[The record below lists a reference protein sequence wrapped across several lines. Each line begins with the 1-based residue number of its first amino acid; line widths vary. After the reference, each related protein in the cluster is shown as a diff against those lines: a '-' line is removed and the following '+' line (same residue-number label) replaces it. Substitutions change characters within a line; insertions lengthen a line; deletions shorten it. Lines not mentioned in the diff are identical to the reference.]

1 MAARLENLLILKY
14 QMGNTKMPQQLSAD
28 KHARLHEGMVI
39 PAMPLAIHED
49 RSLDLKHQKALI
61 RYYMEAGA
69 GGLAVGVHTTQFEIR
84 LPEHNLFKPVLKLA
98 AETIRSEYGSD
109 RLLVAGVVG
118 KTEQALAEANYAKEL
133 GYDAILLSLSA
144 FAKSEIPE
152 ILDHCRTLAEVMP
165 VIGFYLQPAVG
176 GRVLPYDFWH
186 GFAQIENVVAI
197 KMAPFNR
204 YQTFDVVRAVCE
216 AGADKRIALYTG
228 NDDNIL
234 IDLLTTYR
242 IHTQAGKTVEVG
254 IKGGLLGHWAVWT
267 QKAVEQLEMIKA
279 WRKTGQGVPLEWMV
293 LANEITD
300 ANAAFFDAANA
311 FHGCIA
317 GIHEVL
323 VRQGIMASTRCLNP
337 NETMSQGQGAEIDRM
352 YKSYPHLHDD
362 AFVDS
367 VKSKLFK

>member
-1 MAARLENLLILKY
+1 MMNI
-14 QMGNTKMPQQLSAD
+14 LSAE
-28 KHARLHEGMVI
+28 KHAQLHDGMVI

-49 RSLDLKHQKALI
+49 RSLDERQQKALI

-84 LPEHNLFKPVLKLA
+84 LPEHNLFKPVLKMA
-98 AETIRSEYGSD
+98 AEVIRSEYGDD

-118 KTEQALAEANYAKEL
+118 KTEQALVEAEYAKQM
-133 GYDAILLSLSA
+133 GYDCVLLSLSA
-144 FAKSEIPE
+144 YAKSDIPV
-152 ILDHCRTLAEVMP
+152 ILDHCRAIASVMP

-176 GRVLPYDFWH
+176 GRVLPYEFWR
-186 GFAQIENVVAI
+186 GFAEIENVIAI

-216 AGADKRIALYTG
+216 AGAEHRIALYTG

-242 IHTQAGKTVEVG
+242 IRTDDGRPVDVG

-267 QKAVEQLEMIKA
+267 HKAVEQLDMIKT
-279 WRKTGQGVPLEWMV
+279 WRKTGHSVPLEWMV

-300 ANAAFFDAANA
+300 ANAAFFDSANA

-323 VRQGIMASTRCLNP
+323 FRQGIMASTRCLNP
-337 NETMSQGQGAEIDRM
+337 NETMSNGQSSEIDRI
-352 YKSYPHLHDD
+352 YRSYPHLNDD
-362 AFVDS
+362 TFVES
-367 VKSKLFK
+367 VRDRLFR

>member
-1 MAARLENLLILKY
+1 MTN
-14 QMGNTKMPQQLSAD
+14 LSAN
-28 KHARLHEGMVI
+28 KHERLLDGMVI

-49 RSLDLKHQKALI
+49 RSLDLRHQQALI

-84 LPEHNLFKPVLKLA
+84 LPEHDLFKPVLKIA
-98 AETIRSEYGSD
+98 ADVIRSEYGPD

-118 KTEQALAEANYAKEL
+118 KTEQALAEASYAKEL
-133 GYDAILLSLSA
+133 GYDCVLLSLSA
-144 FAKSEIPE
+144 FAKSDIPE
-152 ILDHCRTLAEVMP
+152 ILEHCRSIASVMP

-176 GRVLPYDFWH
+176 GRVLPYEFWR
-186 GFAQIENVVAI
+186 GFAEIENVVAI

-216 AGADKRIALYTG
+216 AGAEKRIALYTG

-234 IDLLTTYR
+234 IDLLSTYR
-242 IHTQAGKTVEVG
+242 IRTVDGRTIDVG

-267 QKAVEQLEMIKA
+267 HKAVEQLEMIKA
-279 WRKTGQGVPLEWMV
+279 WRKTGHSVPLEWMV

-300 ANAAFFDAANA
+300 ANAAFFDSANA

-337 NETMSQGQGAEIDRM
+337 DERMSTGQSEEIDRV
-352 YKSYPHLHDD
+352 YRSYPHLNDD
-362 AFVDS
+362 VFVDS
-367 VKSKLFK
+367 VRDRLFR

>member
-1 MAARLENLLILKY
+1 MKKLL
-14 QMGNTKMPQQLSAD
+14 SD
-28 KHARLHEGMVI
+28 KHEMLHDGMVI

-49 RSLDLKHQKALI
+49 RSLDVRHQKALI

-84 LPEHNLFKPVLKLA
+84 LPEHNLFKPVLKIA
-98 AETIRSEYGSD
+98 ADVVRAEYGTEK
-109 RLLVAGVVG
+109 LLVAGVVG
-118 KTEQALAEANYAKEL
+118 KTDQATAEAEYAKEL
-133 GYDAILLSLSA
+133 GYDCVLLSLSA
-144 FAKSEIPE
+144 YAKSDVSQ
-152 ILDHCRTLAEVMP
+152 ILYHCRAIAEIMP

-176 GRVLPYDFWH
+176 GRVLPYEFWR
-186 GFAQIENVVAI
+186 GFAEIENVVAI

-216 AGADKRIALYTG
+216 AGAEKRIALYTG

-242 IHTQAGKTVEVG
+242 IKTDDGRSVDIG

-267 QKAVEQLEMIKA
+267 HKAVEQLEMIKA
-279 WRKTGQGVPLEWMV
+279 WRKTGHSVPLEWMV

-300 ANAAFFDAANA
+300 ANAAFFDSANA

-337 NETMSQGQGAEIDRM
+337 DEKMSHGQSDEIDRV
-352 YKSYPHLHDD
+352 YRSYPHLNDD
-362 AFVDS
+362 VFVES
-367 VKSKLFK
+367 VRDRLFS

>member
-1 MAARLENLLILKY
+1 MMNILS
-14 QMGNTKMPQQLSAD
+14 PE
-28 KHARLHEGMVI
+28 KHTRLHDGMVI

-49 RSLDLKHQKALI
+49 RSLDERHQKVLI

-84 LPEHNLFKPVLKLA
+84 LPEHNLFKPVLKMA
-98 AETIRSEYGSD
+98 AEVIRSEYGDD

-118 KTEQALAEANYAKEL
+118 KTDQALAEAEYAKQM
-133 GYDAILLSLSA
+133 GYDCVLLSLSA
-144 FAKSEIPE
+144 FAKSDIPE
-152 ILDHCRTLAEVMP
+152 ILDHCRAIAGVMP

-176 GRVLPYDFWH
+176 GRVLPYEFWR
-186 GFAQIENVVAI
+186 GFAEIENVIAI

-216 AGADKRIALYTG
+216 AGAEQRIALYTG

-242 IHTQAGKTVEVG
+242 IRTDHGRLVEVG

-267 QKAVEQLEMIKA
+267 HKAVEQLEMIKA
-279 WRKTGQGVPLEWMV
+279 WRKTGHSVPLEWMV

-300 ANAAFFDAANA
+300 ANAAFFDSANA

-323 VRQGIMASTRCLNP
+323 LRQGIMASTRCLNP
-337 NETMSQGQGAEIDRM
+337 NETMSLGQSQEIDRI
-352 YKSYPHLHDD
+352 YRSYPHLNDD

-367 VKSKLFK
+367 VRHRLFR

>member
-1 MAARLENLLILKY
+1 LKSLTESIDHTP
-14 QMGNTKMPQQLSAD
+14 MINAD
-28 KHARLHEGMVI
+28 KLAKLHDGMVI

-49 RSLDLKHQKALI
+49 RSLDVRHQKALI

-84 LPEHNLFKPVLKLA
+84 QPEFNLFKPVLKIA
-98 AETIRSEYGSD
+98 AEVIRAEYGDD

-118 KTEQALAEANYAKEL
+118 KTDQAMEEALYAKEL
-133 GYDAILLSLSA
+133 GYDCVLLSLSA
-144 FAKSEIPE
+144 YAKADIPE
-152 ILDHCRTLAEVMP
+152 ILDHCRAIASVMP

-176 GRVLPYDFWH
+176 GRVLPYSFWR
-186 GFAQIENVVAI
+186 GFAEIENVIAI

-216 AGADKRIALYTG
+216 AGAEKRIALYTG

-242 IHTQAGKTVEVG
+242 IKTDDGRTCDVG
-254 IKGGLLGHWAVWT
+254 IKGGLLGHWAVWAH
-267 QKAVEQLEMIKA
+267 KAVEQMEMIKA
-279 WRKTGQGVPLEWMV
+279 WRKTGHSVPLEWMV

-300 ANAAFFDAANA
+300 SNAAFFDSANA

-323 VRQGIMASTRCLNP
+323 VRQGILASTRCLNP
-337 NETMSQGQGAEIDRM
+337 NEAMSAGQSAEIDRV
-352 YKSYPHLHDD
+352 YRSYPHLHDD
-362 AFVDS
+362 DFVDGIRD
-367 VKSKLFK
+367 KLFM

>member
-1 MAARLENLLILKY
+1 MTMR
-14 QMGNTKMPQQLSAD
+14 LSAD
-28 KHARLHEGMVI
+28 KHARLHDGMVI

-49 RSLDLKHQKALI
+49 RSLDVKHQKALI

-98 AETIRSEYGSD
+98 AETIRSEYGQD

-118 KTEQALAEANYAKEL
+118 KTEQALTEAHYAKEL

-144 FAKSEIPE
+144 YASSEIPE
-152 ILDHCRTLAEVMP
+152 ILDHCRALADVMP

-176 GRVLPYDFWH
+176 GRVLPYEFWH

-216 AGADKRIALYTG
+216 AGAEKRIALYTG

-242 IHTQAGKTVEVG
+242 IHTEAGRSVEVG
-254 IKGGLLGHWAVWT
+254 IQGGLLGHWAVWT
-267 QKAVEQLEMIKA
+267 HKAVEQLEMVKA
-279 WRKTGQGVPLEWMV
+279 WRKTGHSVPLEWMV

-337 NETMSQGQGAEIDRM
+337 KETMSKGQSAEIDRI
-352 YKSYPHLHDD
+352 YRSYPHLNDD
-362 AFVDS
+362 AFVHS
-367 VKSKLFK
+367 VKNTLFS